1 MMGEMRV
8 WRGFDV
14 NNPQHLVW
22 LKRKLHR
29 KERYERQFARRRPS
43 GLKTFKRCARYLQS
57 RQPPYSYWWNKLIA
71 MERNAITGRPILKR
85 RIEWWNEAHNAHA
98 KEERK

>member
-29 KERYERQFARRRPS
+29 KERYERQFARRRQSS
-43 GLKTFKRCARYLQS
+43 GLGRTASAPRHRQS
-57 RQPPYSYWWNKLIA
+57 RKPPYSYWWGKLVA
-71 MERNAITGRPILKR
+71 MERNAITGRPILKTR
-85 RIEWWNEAHNAHA
+85 LEWWNEAHRGA
-98 KEERK
+98 KR